1 MKKYISL
8 MVLCAAPFLANGQ
21 AAFDAL
27 QMSQNDLR
35 GTSRFQSM
43 AGAFGALGGDISV
56 LNQNPAG
63 IGVYRSS
70 DASVTLDLDFQSSKV
85 DGMSSANTQTKF
97 NLNNVGYV
105 GAIKLNSE
113 TMPNLNFGFSF
124 NRSKS
129 FHRRYTG
136 GMNNIKSS
144 VSDYVAALTNAGN
157 WSKDD
162 LSSGY
167 VGHPSGK
174 DYDPYYDSYAPWLSI
189 LFYKSYLI
197 NPTGNG
203 FEGLSGG
210 NATGIAEF
218 EVDESGHT
226 DEYSINLG
234 GNVKNTVYWG
244 LGVGIVDLKYDSYM
258 YYGEALND
266 AFYYHPD
273 FDASGNE
280 LPTGRYTTG
289 EADFGLVNHLSTKG
303 TGYNFKFGVIVKPVN
318 ELRLG
323 LAFHTPTYFELKDLY
338 KTISSFEMTDT
349 YGSFGTTDE
358 HGVDHPLETGVNGYW
373 DEYRYNLHTPWRF
386 IGSIAGVIG
395 QKGILSLDYEWKGT
409 NTMRLCDDHND
420 EFVDMTT
427 DIKNYFQPT
436 HTIRVGGEYRV
447 DNHWS
452 LRAGYSYT
460 TSPVKDDVKNGVL
473 SVTTT
478 GSNTAYQYDRSNQYI
493 TCGFG
498 YRYKAF
504 YLDMAYVH
512 NYRQSNY
519 HAYPAVTYSI
529 GGTDFGN
536 YAAVN
541 DHNNRV
547 SLTMGFRF

>member
-1 MKKYISL
+1 MKKHLSIL
-8 MVLCAAPFLANGQ
+8 LLCATPLLANAQ

-27 QMSQNDLR
+27 QMSQNELR

-70 DASVTLDLDFQSSKV
+70 DISATIDLNFQSSKV
-85 DGMSSANTQTKF
+85 DGMSNADTQTKF
-97 NLNNVGYV
+97 TFNNVGYV
-105 GAIKLNSE
+105 GALKLNSDV
-113 TMPNLNFGFSF
+113 MPNLNVGFSYT
-124 NRSKS
+124 RTKS
-129 FHRRYTG
+129 FHRHYRG
-136 GMNNIKSS
+136 ADNNIPSS
-144 VSDYVAALTNAGN
+144 VTNYIAALTNSGN
-157 WSKDD
+157 WSEDD
-162 LSSGY
+162 LAFGY
-167 VGHPSGK
+167 DGHPQGAN
-174 DYDPYYDSYAPWLSI
+174 YDPYYDSNAPWLSI
-189 LFYKSYLI
+189 LSYDSYLL
-197 NPTGNG
+197 NPGTNG
-203 FEGLSGG
+203 FEGITQNGT
-210 NATGIAEF
+210 TGYGEF

-234 GNVKNTVYWG
+234 GNIKNTVYWG

-258 YYGEALND
+258 YYGEALNN
-266 AFYYHPD
+266 AYYYHPD
-273 FDASGNE
+273 FDASGNM
-280 LPTGRYTTG
+280 LYTGRYTSG
-289 EADFGLVNHLSTKG
+289 EADFGFVNHLATKG
-303 TGYNFKFGVIVKPVN
+303 TGYNFKFGVIFKPVN
-318 ELRLG
+318 EFRIG
-323 LAFHTPTYFELKDLY
+323 LAFHTPTYFEMKDLY
-338 KTISSFEMTDT
+338 KTISSFEMRDS
-349 YGSFGTTDE
+349 YGTFNGE
-358 HGVDHPLETGVNGYW
+358 RETGSEGYW

-395 QKGILSLDYEWKGT
+395 QKGILSLDYEWQGA
-409 NTMRLCDDHND
+409 NTMRLCDNKNR
-420 EFVDMTT
+420 EFIEMTD

-504 YLDMAYVH
+504 SVDMAYIH
-512 NYRQSNY
+512 QYRQSNY
-519 HAYPAVTYSI
+519 HAFPAVTYEI
-529 GGTDFGN
+529 GGLDAGN
-536 YAAVN
+536 FAEVN

-547 SLTMGFRF
+547 SLTLGFRF